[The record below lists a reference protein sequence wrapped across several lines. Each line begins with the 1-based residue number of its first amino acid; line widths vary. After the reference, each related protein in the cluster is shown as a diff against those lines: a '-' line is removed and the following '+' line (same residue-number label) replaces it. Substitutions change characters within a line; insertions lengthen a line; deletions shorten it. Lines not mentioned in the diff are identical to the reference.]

1 MNEENQH
8 NRPERAGRDS
18 SRRGFL
24 RAATVGGT
32 GLLAGCLGSAAP
44 GGAGR
49 ELTIGYQPYY
59 AEAWSALVIKN
70 GGLAEKHL
78 PEGYSVKNWDS
89 ALQGSIVGTRMIA
102 GKNQVGYT
110 GDMPTITAIANSDTP
125 ISAVGLAGYSQGQQC
140 NLAVVPRES
149 SLSEAS
155 GMGGKDVAVTT
166 GSCTHRFYL
175 NVVEKVGVNPQL
187 VDNGIGNILA
197 EIRQGSLPVG
207 FGWEPNMARAVFQEK
222 EARYLLT
229 GAQYDTVDAAGI
241 IMPDSLIEADREA
254 AVGWMKAELEAKRIM
269 ATQPERTLDLVAQE
283 GDLSTYE
290 RSTLRSSLYR
300 SLGLGP
306 QVDRLELV
314 TDYAAVPRAERLLKK
329 KGPQFLKEQ
338 GAINEVP
345 SQSRYKSELTQQA
358 AKELGIETGRGRFG
372 GGGGSGGNSTTD
384 SSGRQNATATGG
396 NS

>member
-1 MNEENQH
+1 M
-8 NRPERAGRDS
+8 S
-18 SRRGFL
+18 SRTSASRRRFL
-24 RAATVGGT
+24 RTSAVAGT
-32 GLLAGCLGSAAP
+32 GLLAGCLGSATS
-44 GGAGR
+44 GTSGR

-110 GDMPTITAIANSDTP
+110 GDMPTITAIANDDTP
-125 ISAVGLAGYSQGQQC
+125 VSAVGLAGYSQGQQC
-140 NLAVVPRES
+140 NLAVVPKES
-149 SLSEAS
+149 ALSAAAE
-155 GMGGKDVAVTT
+155 MGGKDVAVTT

-175 NVVEKVGVNPQL
+175 NVVEREGVNPQL

-207 FGWEPNMARAVFQEK
+207 FGWEPNMARAVYQED

-241 IMPDSLIEADREA
+241 IMPDSLIENDREA
-254 AVGWMKAELEAKRIM
+254 AVGWLKAELEAKRIM

-283 GDLSTYE
+283 GDLSTYD
-290 RSTLRSSLYR
+290 RATLRSCLYESLQ
-300 SLGLGP
+300 LGP
-306 QVDRLELV
+306 QVNRLELV
-314 TDYAAVPRAERLLKK
+314 TDYAAVPRAERLLTK
-329 KGPQFLKEQ
+329 KGPQFLKQQ
-338 GAINEVP
+338 GAISEVP
-345 SQSRYKSELTQQA
+345 AQSRYKAELTQQA
-358 AKELGIETGRGRFG
+358 AEDLGVKTGLGRFG
-372 GGGGSGGNSTTD
+372 GE
-384 SSGRQNATATGG
+384 SSGNGSASGSKNATTAGTQ
-396 NS
+396 S